1 MWHRLLAIILLTQAT
16 LHSVMCETPH
26 KNGQYNVHME
36 VTSTFESASLVT
48 FLKHKSINDAPHNDS
63 NENYR
68 KIPHSTG
75 KQ

>member
-1 MWHRLLAIILLTQAT
+1 
-16 LHSVMCETPH
+16 MCETPH